1 MINRRMARDYLL
13 RATRCLEEAELALS
27 KQDYA
32 GTVRRSQEALES
44 ALRALLRALSIEYP
58 KEHDVSEVLLNERD
72 RLPRELQEGLEDLA
86 ALSRE
91 LASLRGPAM
100 YGYEKEGI
108 PPSGAFSA
116 RYAESTL
123 AKVRVHVTKLV
134 ELLSPLL

>member
-1 MINRRMARDYLL
+1 LINRRMARDYLL
-13 RATRCLEEAELALS
+13 RATRCPEEAELALS

-44 ALRALLRALSIEYP
+44 ALRALSIEYP
-58 KEHDVSEVLLNERD
+58 KEHDVSEALLNERD